1 MSDDTPR
8 APLSVNDRLLSGT
21 WHSGRRVRRRIVGAP
36 PSRLSPLLV
45 AERDALK
52 RELIETRCSRD
63 DILAA
68 LRELQAAS
76 LARIRAQQELA
87 GFYREREIVRARPVQ
102 CDLSQ
107 PLQ

>member
-21 WHSGRRVRRRIVGAP
+21 WHSGRRVRRRIVGGRRAGFRLCLW
-36 PSRLSPLLV
+36 PS
-45 AERDALK
+45 DAWK

-87 GFYREREIVRARPVQ
+87 GFYRERDIVRARPVQ
-102 CDLSQ
+102 RDLSQ